1 MKSSISM
8 KSWKTTISL
17 SALLFLVFAL
27 AVLSWS
33 FIGVSMPSSLRSP
46 ASPANGSITYDAPS
60 NTITVVG
67 GPYNFTDIYN
77 ADVAGGWGVTHLQ
90 GIAQFKIDAKLVFG
104 DGSTTT
110 TFSATNVQILQTN
123 VAVADDT
130 IIVRIENAA
139 TFTLGSLENATAKT
153 TQYGVSWMVDG
164 QNTWY
169 RLWFQADT
177 GAVLNI
183 YSSLFQYVNAR
194 SDTQGLFIKSASS
207 TNRIWNTML
216 TGYILGLRDGAAD
229 HYNVYISEAD
239 YAVVNQGGT
248 FQNIFLYKAGLV
260 WWWSSSVTITNL
272 FLRRSFYAY
281 AFDHYSDMSQYLINP
296 DVDSW
301 TFHWRGYYGSPNYAK
316 VYRQY
321 TIDLHVIDKAN
332 NAIIGATVTLEDK
345 NGNTVFSVTTNATGD
360 IATQTVSRGYYS
372 QATGDT
378 LQEYGP
384 HTLTITKEGY
394 QTYTENFTLS
404 QKTNWTIALQPLTDG
419 GLIEH
424 VGFVPVDPDLTSPS
438 GTYRWL
444 DVADQAY
451 GIGYRNSYNYSQS
464 AVEVAYCTEGN
475 KLQGLLQAS
484 NLKPNFAY
492 QLKLVGTPGT
502 ADNERIGLAGRWWQ
516 EEWTGTTWDN
526 GQNLNDKGDGSS
538 PNPNDQTYFS
548 RRYIQDSSSPTG
560 YHYRY
565 TGYLVFDYFITDS
578 NGAGTLQFETGSC
591 YHVIWKTTQR
601 SNATNDGPVKT
612 VTFDPALSQP
622 AYDTDYPSNTVSIFG
637 EWERLPMRQVNLQP
651 GEYNCQILLTEE
663 SFHGSGGTLAGNWA
677 GAVTANIMFTI
688 N

>member
-17 SALLFLVFAL
+17 SGLLFLMFAL
-27 AVLSWS
+27 TVLSWS
-33 FIGVSMPSSLRSP
+33 FVGVSMPSSLSSP
-46 ASPANGSITYDAPS
+46 ASPANGSITYDKGA
-60 NTITVVG
+60 NVITVTG
-67 GPYNFTDIYN
+67 CSSHTPCTFTDVYN
-77 ADVAGGWGVTHLQ
+77 ADVAGGWGKVHLQ
-90 GIAQFKIDAKLVFG
+90 GTTQFSFDCSLYIG
-104 DGSTTT
+104 DGTTATYFKDLNKEVYFNDDQKMCSRTNSTTT
-110 TFSATNVQILQTN
+110 FGKKE
-123 VAVADDT
+123 DT
-130 IIVRIENAA
+130 ICASSGVTIFVSYKTLKYNDWNFDGTAYFYDTKIIGFDNSAGAILTYERPTIYISGTFEVISLKIEMLRGFGPNNSNGIVRKLEITNCGDVGAGFNPSYSVYDDA
-139 TFTLGSLENATAKT
+139 LVFKNNRGMIVTDSWTGS
-153 TQYGVSWMVDG
+153 
-164 QNTWY
+164 
-169 RLWFQADT
+169 
-177 GAVLNI
+177 
-183 YSSLFQYVNAR
+183 
-194 SDTQGLFIKSASS
+194 
-207 TNRIWNTML
+207 
-216 TGYILGLRDGAAD
+216 
-229 HYNVYISEAD
+229 
-239 YAVVNQGGT
+239 
-248 FQNIFLYKAGLV
+248 FQNIKAC
-260 WWWSSSVTITNL
+260 SNT
-272 FLRRSFYAY
+272 A
-281 AFDHYSDMSQYLINP
+281 LIDLGRYTGNVYCVNFE
-296 DVDSW
+296 VDSW
-301 TFHWRGYYGSPNYAK
+301 VFTWYGATGGTGTI
-316 VYRQY
+316 YRQY
-321 TIDLHVIDKAN
+321 TFDLKVTDKDQ
-332 NAIIGATVTLEDK
+332 NAISGATVTVKDK
-345 NGNTVFSVTTNATGD
+345 DGNTVFSVTSNASGD
-360 IATQTVSRGYYS
+360 IATQTVSRGYYD
-372 QATGDT
+372 QTHGDT
-378 LQEYGP
+378 LQEYSP

-394 QTYTENFTLS
+394 QTYTGNLTLS
-404 QKTNWTIALQPLTDG
+404 QKTNRTIALQPLTDG

-424 VGFVPVDPDLTSPS
+424 VGFVPVDPGLTSPS

-451 GIGYRNSYNYSQS
+451 GIDYRNSYNYSQA

-475 KLQGLLQAS
+475 KFQGLLTAR

-516 EEWTGTTWDN
+516 EEWTGTTWAN

-538 PNPNDQTYFS
+538 PNPNDQTYLS

-578 NGAGTLQFETGSC
+578 NGTATLQFETGSC

-612 VTFDPALSQP
+612 VTFDPAPSQP

-637 EWERLPMRQVNLQP
+637 EWERLPMGQVNLQP